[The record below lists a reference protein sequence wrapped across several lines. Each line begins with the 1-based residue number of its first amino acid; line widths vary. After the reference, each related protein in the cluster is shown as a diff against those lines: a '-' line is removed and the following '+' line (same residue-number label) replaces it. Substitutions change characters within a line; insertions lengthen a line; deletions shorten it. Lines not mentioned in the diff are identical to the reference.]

1 MQRSCRRRG
10 ESYPNRILL
19 IPSHVKSFVVIADYA
34 PLRADEIIFDLGV
47 NARSIAADPVEALRE
62 FSRRHLSGADTQRR
76 QEVVMALAFRAAV
89 GTFDAPLFIRHWK
102 APGT

>member
-1 MQRSCRRRG
+1 M
-10 ESYPNRILL
+10 
-19 IPSHVKSFVVIADYA
+19 ADA

-62 FSRRHLSGADTQRR
+62 FSRRHLSGADPQRR
-76 QEVVMALAFRAAV
+76 QEVLMALAFRAAV